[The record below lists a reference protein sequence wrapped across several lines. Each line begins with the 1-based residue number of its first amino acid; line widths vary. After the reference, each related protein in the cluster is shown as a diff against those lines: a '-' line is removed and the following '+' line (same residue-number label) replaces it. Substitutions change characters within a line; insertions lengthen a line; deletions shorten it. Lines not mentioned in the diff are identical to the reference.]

1 MAKEPL
7 GEVDSS
13 EAIVIILRKIVVVK
27 QVGFIAGEQA
37 LNGGMDPSLNGATIG
52 PGRPQ
57 LAGPPHC

>member
-13 EAIVIILRKIVVVK
+13 EAIVIILGKIVVVK

-37 LNGGMDPSLNGATIG
+37 LNGGMDPIPFSQKCQIAFIAL
-52 PGRPQ
+52 
-57 LAGPPHC
+57 L